1 MENASKALLM
11 AGTILISI
19 CIISTAVYLINR
31 INNTSETYYEKL
43 STIEITKYNTEI
55 TKNFEIINGKT
66 CITAPGIVTLM
77 NLMETPKYKGTTK
90 IVSTFWTGKEKE
102 KILQNYSWDANGEL
116 FYYVIK
122 IQKNNKGLI
131 NKITIERTHV

>member
-90 IVSTFWTGKEKE
+90 IVSTFWTEKEKE
-102 KILQNYSWDANGEL
+102 KILQDYSWNANGEL

-122 IQKNNKGLI
+122 IQKNNNGLI
-131 NKITIERTHV
+131 NKITIEQTPV